1 MISRVRTTS
10 RRVDFPSIVTRMTT
24 EVAPARNGDR
34 GSVTGLLVQFDNVLN
49 VHFPRARPCVRI
61 RNPPPAAPVAR
72 WPMTDAHGVKVNVSP
87 TGDTLLRGKC
97 NPNFEFSRSSL
108 SSGVPGLSGHSRDV
122 LSFQKFPGVTNIS
135 YNLFCFRVKRIGGI
149 RFCILFLIS
158 KHKEHENNTD
168 FDAKLLCVL
177 WK

>member
-1 MISRVRTTS
+1 
-10 RRVDFPSIVTRMTT
+10 MTT

-122 LSFQKFPGVTNIS
+122 LSHRKG
-135 YNLFCFRVKRIGGI
+135 YRRERIGVDEGDDEQRGDI
-149 RFCILFLIS
+149 MASRKPTKYDDS
-158 KHKEHENNTD
+158 
-168 FDAKLLCVL
+168 
-177 WK
+177 